1 MMQGTASTPVNSP
14 RPDMQKSSA
23 RNQIDAPRIGATT
36 PVSDLLQAGSA
47 QRGLAFSEALAALQL
62 LTVSDVCGLLRIS
75 KPTLWRLRRAGTS
88 PSRPSSP
95 S

>member
-1 MMQGTASTPVNSP
+1 MMQGTASTPVNSL
-14 RPDMQKSSA
+14 RSDMQKSSA
-23 RNQIDAPRIGATT
+23 RNQIDATRIGATT